1 MPSIPA
7 LWRQRQ
13 ANLCEFKVSLVYRV
27 STRIARDT
35 WRHPVLEKLKKKK
48 EKKEKRKKRREE
60 KRREKISEGGLRILL
75 ILCYV

>member
-13 ANLCEFKVSLVYRV
+13 ANLCEFYVSLVYRV

-48 EKKEKRKKRREE
+48 EKKEKRKKEEKRREE
-60 KRREKISEGGLRILL
+60 KRREEKRFLKVG
-75 ILCYV
+75 